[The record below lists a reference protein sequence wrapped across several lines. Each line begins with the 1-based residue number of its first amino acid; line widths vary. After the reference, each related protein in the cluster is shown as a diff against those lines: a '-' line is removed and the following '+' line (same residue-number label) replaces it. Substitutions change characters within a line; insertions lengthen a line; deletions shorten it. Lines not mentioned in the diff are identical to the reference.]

1 MEKRKFKRSRLLLSV
16 LALFEAVLLTVG
28 VTFAWMEGGKRSEIK
43 SNGIIITAGSNLI
56 MYQDG
61 SIVTDI
67 ILDPC
72 ELEETS
78 SKDGRNF
85 FFPMADNSSS
95 ITRDMTFR
103 EGTPA
108 DRNKKYISTDFELM
122 AGDTNANVYLGAG
135 TIIECDNPKVLSA
148 LRMSFSCNDGSDPIV
163 FKPNQLPGIIQAVT
177 FSPITSID
185 DAGAATTETQ
195 ETKSYGDYYYK
206 GEDSST
212 NLFSIEAQQ
221 KKLITLSI
229 WLEGTE
235 FGPTDNVADWGLK
248 IYIDFTTSVD
258 DLVRYNLKDN
268 THGYTD
274 AQFKGWLTD
283 QDQLAGQKYDT
294 MMYLY
299 DTAADRYYAMSKS
312 NAYNDDH
319 IWSVYV
325 PDTIEN
331 FVFRRYCVDIDTFWN
346 EWNTGFTGKI
356 PNDPYGG
363 YTYVAIAGNRKNTAG
378 SVPALQYCGG
388 YWMDSKDTIRVF
400 FELDDSTWTNLK
412 CYAWENEANGNN
424 DSYSNSTGAW
434 PGKAMSYAA
443 QSDNNHA
450 VYYIDIENASKLAG
464 IQFNSDG
471 KNVEITDRQYFF
483 NGYTLYKGT
492 SSTTQYIYMADNE
505 FNPIYTQGH

>member
-1 MEKRKFKRSRLLLSV
+1 MEKRKFKSSRVLLSV

-95 ITRDMTFR
+95 ITSEMTFR

-108 DRNKKYISTDFELM
+108 DRNKKYISTDFELK
-122 AGDTNANVYLGAG
+122 ASDTNANVYLGAG
-135 TIIECDNPKVLSA
+135 TIIECNNPKVLSA

-163 FKPNQLPGIIQAVT
+163 FKPNQLPGIPQAVT

-185 DAGAATTETQ
+185 DAGVATTGTQ

-206 GEDSST
+206 GTNDST
-212 NLFSIEAQQ
+212 ALFNIEAQQ
-221 KKLITLSI
+221 KKHLTLSI

-235 FGPTDNVADWGLK
+235 FGPSDNVANCGLK

-274 AQFKGWLTD
+274 AKFKGWITQ

-312 NAYNDDH
+312 NSYNKDH

-331 FVFRRYCVDIDTFWN
+331 FVFRRYCVDIDTYWN
-346 EWNTGFTGKI
+346 EWNTGFTGNI

-378 SVPALQYCGG
+378 SVTALQYCGG

-400 FELDDSTWTNLK
+400 FELDDSTWKNLK
-412 CYAWENEANGNN
+412 CYAWENEANGNKGN
-424 DSYSNSTGAW
+424 FSNSTGAF
-434 PGKAMSYAA
+434 PGKSMTFAA
-443 QSDNNHA
+443 NSDNNHP
-450 VYYIDIENASKLAG
+450 VYYIDIENASKLGG
-464 IQFNSDG
+464 IQFTSDG
-471 KNVEITDRQYFF
+471 NNVLITDSQYFF
-483 NGYTLYKGT
+483 SGYALYKGT
-492 SSTTQYIYMADNE
+492 SSITQYIYLADNK

>member
-1 MEKRKFKRSRLLLSV
+1 MEKRKFKSSRVLLSV

-56 MYQDG
+56 MYKDG

-95 ITRDMTFR
+95 ITSEMTFR

-108 DRNKKYISTDFELM
+108 DRNKKYISTDFELK
-122 AGDTNANVYLGAG
+122 ASDTNANVYLGAG
-135 TIIECDNPKVLSA
+135 TIIECNNPKVLSA

-163 FKPNQLPGIIQAVT
+163 FKPNQLPGIPQAVT

-185 DAGAATTETQ
+185 DAGVATTGTQ

-206 GEDSST
+206 GTNDST
-212 NLFSIEAQQ
+212 ALFNIEAQQ
-221 KKLITLSI
+221 KKHLTLSI

-235 FGPTDNVADWGLK
+235 FGPSDNVANCGLK

-274 AQFKGWLTD
+274 AKFKGWITQ

-312 NAYNDDH
+312 NSYNKDH

-331 FVFRRYCVDIDTFWN
+331 FVFRRYCVDIDTYWN
-346 EWNTGFTGKI
+346 EWNTGFTGNI

-378 SVPALQYCGG
+378 SVTALQYCGG

-400 FELDDSTWTNLK
+400 FELDDSTWKNLK
-412 CYAWENEANGNN
+412 CYAWENEANGNKGN
-424 DSYSNSTGAW
+424 FSNSTGAF
-434 PGKAMSYAA
+434 PGKSMTFAA
-443 QSDNNHA
+443 NSDNNHP
-450 VYYIDIENASKLAG
+450 VYYIDIENASKLGG
-464 IQFNSDG
+464 IQFTSDG
-471 KNVEITDRQYFF
+471 NNVLITDSQYFF
-483 NGYTLYKGT
+483 SGYALYKGT
-492 SSTTQYIYMADNE
+492 SSITQYIYLADNK

>member
-1 MEKRKFKRSRLLLSV
+1 MEKRKFKSSRVLLSV

-56 MYQDG
+56 MYKDG

-95 ITRDMTFR
+95 ITSEMTFR

-108 DRNKKYISTDFELM
+108 DRNKKYISTDFELK
-122 AGDTNANVYLGAG
+122 ASDTNANVYLGAG
-135 TIIECDNPKVLSA
+135 TIIECNNPKVLSA

-163 FKPNQLPGIIQAVT
+163 FKPNQLPGIPQAVT

-185 DAGAATTETQ
+185 DAGVATTGTQ

-206 GEDSST
+206 GTNDST
-212 NLFSIEAQQ
+212 ALFNIEAQQ
-221 KKLITLSI
+221 KKHLTLSI

-235 FGPTDNVADWGLK
+235 FGPSDNVANCGLK

-274 AQFKGWLTD
+274 AKFKGWITE

-312 NAYNDDH
+312 NSYNKDH

-331 FVFRRYCVDIDTFWN
+331 FVFRRYCVDIDTYWN
-346 EWNTGFTGKI
+346 EWNTGFTGNI

-378 SVPALQYCGG
+378 SVTALQYCGG

-400 FELDDSTWTNLK
+400 FELDDSTWKNLK
-412 CYAWENEANGNN
+412 CYAWENEANGNKGN
-424 DSYSNSTGAW
+424 FSNSTGAF
-434 PGKAMSYAA
+434 PGKSMTFAA
-443 QSDNNHA
+443 NSDNNHP
-450 VYYIDIENASKLAG
+450 VYYIDIENASKLGG
-464 IQFNSDG
+464 IQFTSDG
-471 KNVEITDRQYFF
+471 NNVLITDSQYFF
-483 NGYTLYKGT
+483 SGYALYKGT
-492 SSTTQYIYMADNE
+492 SSITQYIYLADNK

>member
-1 MEKRKFKRSRLLLSV
+1 MEKRKFKSSRVLLSV

-56 MYQDG
+56 MYKDG

-95 ITRDMTFR
+95 ITSEMTFR

-108 DRNKKYISTDFELM
+108 DRNKKYISTDFELK
-122 AGDTNANVYLGAG
+122 ASDTNANVYLGAG
-135 TIIECDNPKVLSA
+135 TIIECNNPKVLSA

-163 FKPNQLPGIIQAVT
+163 FKPNQLPGIPQAVT

-185 DAGAATTETQ
+185 DAGVATTGTQ

-206 GEDSST
+206 GTNDST
-212 NLFSIEAQQ
+212 ALFNIEAQQ
-221 KKLITLSI
+221 KKHLTLSI

-235 FGPTDNVADWGLK
+235 FGPSDNVANCGLK

-274 AQFKGWLTD
+274 AKFKGWITQ

-312 NAYNDDH
+312 NSYNKDH

-331 FVFRRYCVDIDTFWN
+331 FVFRRYCVDIDTYWN
-346 EWNTGFTGKI
+346 EWNTGFTGNI

-378 SVPALQYCGG
+378 SVTALQYCGG

-400 FELDDSTWTNLK
+400 FELDDSTWKNLK
-412 CYAWENEANGNN
+412 CYAWENEANGNKGN
-424 DSYSNSTGAW
+424 FSNSTGAF
-434 PGKAMSYAA
+434 PGKSMTFAA
-443 QSDNNHA
+443 NSDNNHP
-450 VYYIDIENASKLAG
+450 VYYIDIENASKLGG
-464 IQFNSDG
+464 IQFTSDG
-471 KNVEITDRQYFF
+471 NNVLITDSQYLFC
-483 NGYTLYKGT
+483 GYALYKGT
-492 SSTTQYIYMADNE
+492 SSITQYIYLADNK

>member
-95 ITRDMTFR
+95 ITSEMTFR

-108 DRNKKYISTDFELM
+108 DRNKKYISTDFELK
-122 AGDTNANVYLGAG
+122 ASDTNANVYLGAG
-135 TIIECDNPKVLSA
+135 TIIECNNPKVLSA

-163 FKPNQLPGIIQAVT
+163 FKPNQLPGIPQAVT

-185 DAGAATTETQ
+185 DAGVATTGTQ

-206 GEDSST
+206 GTNDST
-212 NLFSIEAQQ
+212 ALFNIEAQQ
-221 KKLITLSI
+221 KKHLTLSI

-235 FGPTDNVADWGLK
+235 FGPSDNVANCGLK

-274 AQFKGWLTD
+274 AKFKGWITQ

-312 NAYNDDH
+312 NSYNKDH

-331 FVFRRYCVDIDTFWN
+331 FVFRRYCVDIDTYWN
-346 EWNTGFTGKI
+346 EWNTGFTGNI

-378 SVPALQYCGG
+378 SVTALQYCGG

-400 FELDDSTWTNLK
+400 FELDDSTWKNLK
-412 CYAWENEANGNN
+412 CYAWENEANGNKGN
-424 DSYSNSTGAW
+424 FSNSTGAF
-434 PGKAMSYAA
+434 PGKSMTFAA
-443 QSDNNHA
+443 NSDNNHP
-450 VYYIDIENASKLAG
+450 VYYIDIENASKLGG
-464 IQFNSDG
+464 IQFTSDG
-471 KNVEITDRQYFF
+471 NNVLITDSQYFF
-483 NGYTLYKGT
+483 SGYALYKGT
-492 SSTTQYIYMADNE
+492 SSITQYIYLADNK

>member
-1 MEKRKFKRSRLLLSV
+1 MEKRKFKSSRVLLSV

-43 SNGIIITAGSNLI
+43 NNGIVITAGSNLI
-56 MYQDG
+56 MYKDG

-95 ITRDMTFR
+95 ITSEMTFR

-108 DRNKKYISTDFELM
+108 DRNKKYISTDFELK
-122 AGDTNANVYLGAG
+122 ASDTNANVYLGAG
-135 TIIECDNPKVLSA
+135 TIIECDNQKVLSA

-163 FKPNQLPGIIQAVT
+163 FKPNQLPGIPQAVT

-185 DAGAATTETQ
+185 DAGVATTGTQ

-206 GEDSST
+206 GTNDST
-212 NLFSIEAQQ
+212 ALFNIEAQQ
-221 KKLITLSI
+221 KKHLTLSI

-235 FGPTDNVADWGLK
+235 FGPSDNVANCGLK

-274 AQFKGWLTD
+274 AKFKGWITQ

-312 NAYNDDH
+312 NSYNKDH

-331 FVFRRYCVDIDTFWN
+331 FVFRRYCVDIDTYWN
-346 EWNTGFTGKI
+346 EWNTGFTGNI

-378 SVPALQYCGG
+378 SVTALQYCGG

-400 FELDDSTWTNLK
+400 FELDDSTWKNLK
-412 CYAWENEANGNN
+412 CYAWENEANGNKGN
-424 DSYSNSTGAW
+424 FSNSTGAF
-434 PGKAMSYAA
+434 PGKSMTFAA
-443 QSDNNHA
+443 NSDNNHP
-450 VYYIDIENASKLAG
+450 VYYIDIENASKLGG
-464 IQFNSDG
+464 IQFTSDG
-471 KNVEITDRQYFF
+471 NNVLITDSQYFF
-483 NGYTLYKGT
+483 SGYALYKGT
-492 SSTTQYIYMADNE
+492 SSITQYIYLADNK

>member
-1 MEKRKFKRSRLLLSV
+1 MEKRKFKSSRVLLSV

-43 SNGIIITAGSNLI
+43 INGIVITSGSNLI
-56 MYQDG
+56 MNKDG

-95 ITRDMTFR
+95 ITSEMTFR

-108 DRNKKYISTDFELM
+108 DRNKKYISTDFELK
-122 AGDTNANVYLGAG
+122 ASDTNANVYLGAG
-135 TIIECDNPKVLSA
+135 TIIECNNPKVLSA

-163 FKPNQLPGIIQAVT
+163 FKPNQLPGIPQAVT

-185 DAGAATTETQ
+185 DAGVATTGTQ

-206 GEDSST
+206 GTNDST
-212 NLFSIEAQQ
+212 ALFNIEAQQ
-221 KKLITLSI
+221 KKHLTLSI

-235 FGPTDNVADWGLK
+235 FGPSDNVANCGLK

-274 AQFKGWLTD
+274 AKFKGWITQ

-312 NAYNDDH
+312 NSYNKDH

-331 FVFRRYCVDIDTFWN
+331 FVFRRYCVDIDTYWN
-346 EWNTGFTGKI
+346 EWNTGFTGNI

-378 SVPALQYCGG
+378 SVTALQYCGG

-400 FELDDSTWTNLK
+400 FELDDSTWKNLK
-412 CYAWENEANGNN
+412 CYAWENEANGNKGN
-424 DSYSNSTGAW
+424 FSNSTGAF
-434 PGKAMSYAA
+434 PGKSMTFAA
-443 QSDNNHA
+443 NSDNNHP
-450 VYYIDIENASKLAG
+450 VYYIDIENASKLGG
-464 IQFNSDG
+464 IQFTSDG
-471 KNVEITDRQYFF
+471 NNVLITDSQYFF
-483 NGYTLYKGT
+483 SGYALYKGT
-492 SSTTQYIYMADNE
+492 SSITQYIYLADNE

>member
-1 MEKRKFKRSRLLLSV
+1 MEKRKFKSSRVLLSV

-43 SNGIIITAGSNLI
+43 NNGIVITAGSNLI
-56 MYQDG
+56 MYKDG

-95 ITRDMTFR
+95 ITSEMTFR

-108 DRNKKYISTDFELM
+108 DRNKKYISTDFELK
-122 AGDTNANVYLGAG
+122 ASDTNANVYLGAG
-135 TIIECDNPKVLSA
+135 TIIECNNPKVLSA

-163 FKPNQLPGIIQAVT
+163 FKPNQLPGIPQAVT

-185 DAGAATTETQ
+185 DAGVATTGTQ

-206 GEDSST
+206 GTNDST
-212 NLFSIEAQQ
+212 ALFNIEAQQ
-221 KKLITLSI
+221 KKHLTLSI

-235 FGPTDNVADWGLK
+235 FGPSDNVANCGLK

-274 AQFKGWLTD
+274 AKFKGWITQ

-312 NAYNDDH
+312 NSYNKDH

-331 FVFRRYCVDIDTFWN
+331 FVFRRYCVDIDTYWN
-346 EWNTGFTGKI
+346 EWNTGFTGNI

-378 SVPALQYCGG
+378 SVTALQYCGG

-400 FELDDSTWTNLK
+400 FELDDSTWKNLK
-412 CYAWENEANGNN
+412 CYAWENEANGNKGN
-424 DSYSNSTGAW
+424 FSNSTGAF
-434 PGKAMSYAA
+434 PGKSMTFAA
-443 QSDNNHA
+443 NSDNNHP
-450 VYYIDIENASKLAG
+450 VHYIDIENASKLGG
-464 IQFNSDG
+464 IQFTSDG
-471 KNVEITDRQYFF
+471 NNVLITDSQYFF
-483 NGYTLYKGT
+483 SGYALYKGT
-492 SSTTQYIYMADNE
+492 SSITQYIYLADNK